1 MISYK
6 KIVFG
11 ASDKDDEAAIS
22 DYSDAILINKK
33 LPQAFMERGIRY
45 MKIKNYDK
53 AYFDYSETLKI
64 NNLSEELREKA
75 FLYRGI
81 SNIFLKKPNLNSK
94 ELQIMH
100 DEFLITEIYDS
111 KERRY
116 LLGLIFSVN
125 EKYNSAIKYFKSI
138 ILEDP
143 GFFKNNNDFYD
154 FLPLEAKLLL
164 KSELNI

>member
-1 MISYK
+1 MISYE
-6 KIVFG
+6 KIVCN
-11 ASDKDDEAAIS
+11 ASEKKDIDAIN
-22 DYSDAILINKK
+22 DYSYVIKK
-33 LPQAFMERGIRY
+33 NHEYPQAFMERGIRY
-45 MKIKNYDK
+45 MKIKNYNK
-53 AYFDYSETLKI
+53 AYLDFSETLKI
-64 NNLSEELREKA
+64 NNLSEELRKKA

-81 SNIFLKKPNLNSK
+81 SNIFLKKPNLSSK

-125 EKYNSAIKYFKSI
+125 EKYNSAIRYFKSI
-138 ILEDP
+138 ILEDS
-143 GFFKNNNDFYD
+143 GFFKNNNDFYN